1 MTRETRDLPLGWT
14 WITLGSIA
22 THLRNGVFVSRP
34 SAEPPGERI
43 FRISAVRPGRLDP
56 SDVRFARTLP
66 DRFEQFFV
74 DAGDLLVTR
83 YSGNPAFV
91 GTAAVVPPLKEP
103 TLHPDKLIRV
113 TIDGAVA
120 EPWFIAH
127 ALNTVSRPDVETRLK
142 TTAGQVGIAGRQL
155 ADVRVP
161 LAPLAEQR
169 RIVSVLEEHFSRL
182 DQAVSLL
189 GAARTRLPAV
199 RRAVLN
205 AVMPEPLPDDWKFL
219 TVEEAGIVELGRQRS
234 PQYHSGPNMKPYLR
248 VANVHEDRID
258 VSDVKEMDF
267 PPEHLPRYEL
277 RPGDILLNEG
287 QSPEFVGRPAMYRGE
302 LPGACFTNSLI
313 RFRPFD
319 FVDGEYALLVFL
331 RHLRFGR
338 FQREAQ
344 ITTNIAHMAAGR
356 FKKVEFPVPPLD
368 EQRAI
373 VEDVRRDLSLLSA
386 FESELQTA
394 LRRADTLRGAIL
406 AAAFRGELAPQ
417 DPSEE
422 TAAQLLARIIAE
434 RPPTAGRSR
443 KKNGA

>member
-1 MTRETRDLPLGWT
+1 MTRDLPAGWT

-34 SAEPPGERI
+34 SAEPPGQRI
-43 FRISAVRPGRLDP
+43 FRISAVRPGRLDT
-56 SDVRFARTLP
+56 SDVRFARSLP

-74 DAGDLLVTR
+74 NAGDLLVTR

-91 GTAAVVPPLKEP
+91 GSAAVVPHLKEA

-113 TIDGAVA
+113 TIDSAVA
-120 EPWFIAH
+120 EPSFIAH
-127 ALNTVSRPDVETRLK
+127 ALNTISRPDVETRLK

-155 ADVRVP
+155 AEVRVP
-161 LAPLAEQR
+161 IAPIDEQR
-169 RIVSVLEEHFSRL
+169 RIVSFVEEQFSRL
-182 DQAVSLL
+182 DQAVALIE
-189 GAARTRLPAV
+189 AARARLPAI
-199 RRAVLN
+199 RRGVLSP
-205 AVMPEPLPDDWKFL
+205 VMPDPMPDGWKLL
-219 TVEEAGIVELGRQRS
+219 TVEEAGVVELGRQRS
-234 PQYHSGPNMKPYLR
+234 PQYHSGPDMRPYLR

-258 VSDVKEMDF
+258 LSDVKEMDF
-267 PPEHLPRYEL
+267 PPEQLPRYEL

-313 RFRPFD
+313 RFRPLD

-368 EQRAI
+368 EQRSI
-373 VEDVRRDLSLLSA
+373 VEDVRRDLSLLAA
-386 FESELQTA
+386 FEAELQTA

-406 AAAFRGELAPQ
+406 AAAFRGELVPQ

-422 TAAQLLARIIAE
+422 PATVLLERINAE
-434 RPPTAGRSR
+434 RTTPVRRSR